1 MCFYGCVGLTNY
13 KDIPVAWGGAP
24 TTTFVF
30 ASSQG
35 KTISNSSLECS
46 APFKKIKENQYEV
59 YASDGDTV
67 TFTFKCDN
75 HENYSD
81 SYIVAGTRTQKYS
94 VTYIPLRKI
103 RVKVYNQEIYPVGAQ
118 ITIDGNIYTTDTEG
132 YVYIRSGKAV
142 SGSVA
147 ATSYAGNTFTF
158 AAIIGDTTNT
168 VEVYAAVE
176 VKFIIKDN
184 FGNWVEGATISCNS
198 KSAKTNLYGE
208 ATLLIEKGTFDYMIS
223 GQYHFNYLGVVNVG
237 TSASTV
243 QVVLKFN
250 PEPLRPY
257 ENGNIQMLIVG
268 NECKIRIIAS
278 SGTTDHNINWGDG
291 NITNAISWDSDYTHT
306 YKDNGIHQIE
316 IENCIKVTYCN
327 TQKDNLV
334 SYWSVGNSKVN
345 NLKFESFTKLTSIGL
360 IFKNDV
366 NRTSFKSCFR
376 YCTNLFFIPSGLFD
390 NCPEVLDF
398 SACFS
403 RCTNLISIPLDL
415 FNNCLN
421 VKYFDD
427 SSQEDGCFY
436 SCSKVEILPEL
447 WKLYFGKEVVSNKCF
462 LDCTNASNWQE
473 VPASWG
479 GQGPDWYP
487 PFDATI
493 TIKLFK
499 DSVWWL
505 NQSVTLNGIPFTQ
518 LANGNYSAHIL
529 GIKANEALEVSVN
542 GSPQGYIIPEYNKVD
557 YLFSIGDSSG
567 LYSGLYQDYT
577 TGNISEDWIISN
589 NGWTYDVEVGGFRS
603 ENIKHGGT
611 TSLTINVPASQI
623 YIQYGQESE
632 VNCDYCSIYNGDE
645 SKIIDLK
652 TTMHQGLSLT
662 TEVTSTG
669 NLKFTYHK
677 DNNTSIGKDAF
688 WIKRITGALAVPP
701 LPENFI
707 PTTSTTM
714 SSPAD
719 LEQRL
724 ARLEQMLNLNN
735 TDYADVQ

>member
-257 ENGNIQMLIVG
+257 ENGNSVFRDNRSQ
-268 NECKIRIIAS
+268 
-278 SGTTDHNINWGDG
+278 
-291 NITNAISWDSDYTHT
+291 
-306 YKDNGIHQIE
+306 YK
-316 IENCIKVTYCN
+316 
-327 TQKDNLV
+327 
-334 SYWSVGNSKVN
+334 
-345 NLKFESFTKLTSIGL
+345 
-360 IFKNDV
+360 
-366 NRTSFKSCFR
+366 
-376 YCTNLFFIPSGLFD
+376 
-390 NCPEVLDF
+390 
-398 SACFS
+398 
-403 RCTNLISIPLDL
+403 
-415 FNNCLN
+415 
-421 VKYFDD
+421 
-427 SSQEDGCFY
+427 
-436 SCSKVEILPEL
+436 
-447 WKLYFGKEVVSNKCF
+447 
-462 LDCTNASNWQE
+462 
-473 VPASWG
+473 
-479 GQGPDWYP
+479 
-487 PFDATI
+487 
-493 TIKLFK
+493 
-499 DSVWWL
+499 
-505 NQSVTLNGIPFTQ
+505 
-518 LANGNYSAHIL
+518 L
-529 GIKANEALEVSVN
+529 G
-542 GSPQGYIIPEYNKVD
+542 
-557 YLFSIGDSSG
+557 
-567 LYSGLYQDYT
+567 
-577 TGNISEDWIISN
+577 
-589 NGWTYDVEVGGFRS
+589 R
-603 ENIKHGGT
+603 
-611 TSLTINVPASQI
+611 
-623 YIQYGQESE
+623 
-632 VNCDYCSIYNGDE
+632 
-645 SKIIDLK
+645 
-652 TTMHQGLSLT
+652 
-662 TEVTSTG
+662 
-669 NLKFTYHK
+669 
-677 DNNTSIGKDAF
+677 
-688 WIKRITGALAVPP
+688 R
-701 LPENFI
+701 
-707 PTTSTTM
+707 
-714 SSPAD
+714 
-719 LEQRL
+719 
-724 ARLEQMLNLNN
+724 
-735 TDYADVQ
+735 